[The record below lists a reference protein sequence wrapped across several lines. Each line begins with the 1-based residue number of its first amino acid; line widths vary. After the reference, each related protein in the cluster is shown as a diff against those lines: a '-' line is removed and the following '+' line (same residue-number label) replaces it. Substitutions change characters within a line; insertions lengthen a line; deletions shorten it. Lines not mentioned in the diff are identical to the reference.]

1 MARMMRNTEKMS
13 VEKKIRFEVKLHAST
28 IDTEIEIWRDS
39 KRGVSGCF
47 EFYDVETNGEDTYA
61 EGGLWFEED
70 QNGLTLVDYDGVYE
84 LPMFILEKLSDEFG
98 VNVEEHL
105 DI

>member
-1 MARMMRNTEKMS
+1 MS
-13 VEKKIRFEVKLHAST
+13 VDKKIRFGIELCDIT
-28 IDTEIEIWRDS
+28 IDAEVEIWRDS

-47 EFYDVETNGEDTYA
+47 EYFDMESGGEYFHA

-70 QNGLTLVDYDGVYE
+70 QGGLILSDYDGVDE
-84 LPMFILEKLSDEFG
+84 LPMFILEKLHDEFD
-98 VNVEEHL
+98 VNIEDHL

>member
-1 MARMMRNTEKMS
+1 MI
-13 VEKKIRFEVKLHAST
+13 VDKKIRFEVDSHGET
-28 IDTEIEIWRDS
+28 IDAEIQTWRDS
-39 KRGVSGCF
+39 QGKVSGCF
-47 EFYDVETNGEDTYA
+47 EFYDLESGGEYTYA

-70 QNGLTLVDYDGVYE
+70 RNGLTLVDYDGVYE
-84 LPMFILEKLSDEFG
+84 LPMFILKKLSDEFG

>member
-1 MARMMRNTEKMS
+1 MS
-13 VEKKIRFEVKLHAST
+13 VEKRIRFEVKLDGYT

-47 EFYDVETNGEDTYA
+47 EFYDLESGGDDTYA
-61 EGGLWFEED
+61 EGGLWFDED
-70 QNGLTLVDYDGVYE
+70 QGNLTLRDYDGVYE

>member
-1 MARMMRNTEKMS
+1 MS
-13 VEKKIRFEVKLHAST
+13 VEKNIRFEVKLDGAT
-28 IDTEIEIWRDS
+28 IDTEIQIWRDS

-47 EFYDVETNGEDTYA
+47 EFYDLETGGEDTYA

-70 QNGLTLVDYDGVYE
+70 QGGLILSDYDGVYE
-84 LPMFILEKLSDEFG
+84 LPKFILQKLSDEFD
-98 VNVEEHL
+98 VNVEDHL

>member
-1 MARMMRNTEKMS
+1 MN
-13 VEKKIRFEVKLHAST
+13 KKLRFEIDSHGET
-28 IDTEIEIWRDS
+28 IDAEIEIWRDS

-70 QNGLTLVDYDGVYE
+70 QGGLILSDYDGVYE
-84 LPMFILEKLSDEFG
+84 LPMFILQKLHDEFD

>member
-1 MARMMRNTEKMS
+1 MS
-13 VEKKIRFEVKLHAST
+13 VDKKIRFEVKLHGST
-28 IDTEIEIWRDS
+28 IDTEIQTWRDS
-39 KRGVSGCF
+39 KRGVVGCF
-47 EFYDVETNGEDTYA
+47 EFYDLESGGEYTYA

-70 QNGLTLVDYDGVYE
+70 QGGLILSDYDGVYE

>member
-1 MARMMRNTEKMS
+1 MN
-13 VEKKIRFEVKLHAST
+13 KKLRFEIDWDGET
-28 IDTEIEIWRDS
+28 IDAEIEIWRDS
-39 KRGVSGCF
+39 KGGVSGCF
-47 EFYDVETNGEDTYA
+47 EFYDVESGGEYTHA

-70 QNGLTLVDYDGVYE
+70 QGDLILSDYDGVFE

-98 VNVEEHL
+98 VNVEDHL

>member
-1 MARMMRNTEKMS
+1 MLNNKSDMS
-13 VEKKIRFEVKLHAST
+13 VEKKIRFKVKLHGST

-70 QNGLTLVDYDGVYE
+70 QGGLILSDYDGVYE
-84 LPMFILEKLSDEFG
+84 LPMFILQKLHDEFD

>member
-1 MARMMRNTEKMS
+1 MS
-13 VEKKIRFEVKLHAST
+13 VDKKMRFEVELQGAT
-28 IDTEIEIWRDS
+28 IDAEIEIWRDS
-39 KRGVSGCF
+39 KRGMVGCF
-47 EFYDVETNGEDTYA
+47 EFYDVESGGEDTHA

-70 QNGLTLVDYDGVYE
+70 QGGLILSDYDGVYE
-84 LPMFILEKLSDEFG
+84 LPMFILQKLNDEFD

>member
-1 MARMMRNTEKMS
+1 MIVRKI
-13 VEKKIRFEVKLHAST
+13 IRFEVKLHGST
-28 IDTEIEIWRDS
+28 IDTEIQIWRDS
-39 KRGVSGCF
+39 KRGLVGCF
-47 EFYDVETNGEDTYA
+47 EFYDVESGGEYTHA

-70 QNGLTLVDYDGVYE
+70 KDGLVLSDYDGVYE

-98 VNVEEHL
+98 VNVEDHL

>member
-1 MARMMRNTEKMS
+1 MI
-13 VEKKIRFEVKLHAST
+13 VDKKIRFEVKLHGAT
-28 IDTEIEIWRDS
+28 IDTEIEIWQDS

-47 EFYDVETNGEDTYA
+47 EFYDVESGGEYTHA

-70 QNGLTLVDYDGVYE
+70 KDGLVLSDYDGVYE

-98 VNVEEHL
+98 VNVEDHL

>member
-1 MARMMRNTEKMS
+1 MSARKN
-13 VEKKIRFEVKLHAST
+13 IRFGVELCDVT
-28 IDTEIEIWRDS
+28 IDAEIEIWRDS
-39 KRGVSGCF
+39 KRGMVGFFEYYDIESG
-47 EFYDVETNGEDTYA
+47 GEDLHA
-61 EGGLWFEED
+61 EGGLWFDED
-70 QNGLTLVDYDGVYE
+70 QGNLTLRDYDGVYE